1 MSIQEIKELFT
12 GGGGAIGIC
21 LIVAMTLIQVSPVK
35 INPWSWLAQAIGRAI
50 NKEVLEKVDKLDKEL
65 KAVRADAA
73 EEKAVNCRARILRFG
88 DECLHGERHTKD
100 HFDQTLRDIA
110 AYERYCDD
118 HPDFENNV
126 TGLTSIRIK
135 EIYHECLE
143 KDNFL

>member
-1 MSIQEIKELFT
+1 MNILEIKDLFSD
-12 GGGGAIGIC
+12 GGTITIA
-21 LIVAMTLIQVSPVK
+21 VAAVMTLVQIAPVK
-35 INPWSWLAQAIGRAI
+35 INPWSWLAQVIGRAI
-50 NKEVLEKVDKLDKEL
+50 NKEVVEKVDQMEKEV

-88 DECLHGERHTKD
+88 DECLHGELHTKD

-118 HPDFENNV
+118 HPNFENNV

-143 KDNFL
+143 KDKFLK

>member
-1 MSIQEIKELFT
+1 MDIKDLFFS
-12 GGGGAIGIC
+12 GCGLAAI
-21 LIVAMTLIQVSPVK
+21 AMTLIQVAPIK
-35 INPWSWLAQAIGRAI
+35 FNPWSCLAGAVGRAI
-50 NKEVLEKVDKLDKEL
+50 NRDTIEKLDKLDREL
-65 KAVRADAA
+65 KAVRDDAA
-73 EEKAVNCRARILRFG
+73 EQVAISCRARILRFG
-88 DECLHGERHTKD
+88 DECLHGDRHTKD